1 MEANGTA
8 STGCNMQC
16 YNRLAGKNRQ
26 KVEAGVIF
34 IKFLCNYTLDCGL
47 KKNAAIENQS
57 LTVKCEVNFEKHFI
71 FRLIN
76 AAKQSSFHL
85 HLLPVDDIH
94 STAGEV
100 QSYYTATTY
109 CQREKSSPKITL
121 RIINTPA
128 ARYDSGLRSVRSV

>member
-71 FRLIN
+71 FRLFS
-76 AAKQSSFHL
+76 AAKQSSSHH
-85 HLLPVDDIH
+85 HLLPILDIH
-94 STAGEV
+94 SLREHRGHGDTATGEV
-100 QSYYTATTY
+100 EEMWPGGLPFER
-109 CQREKSSPKITL
+109 C
-121 RIINTPA
+121 
-128 ARYDSGLRSVRSV
+128 SGRG